1 MADRHPELPLGHGR
15 AAGLRPPG
23 RRWTTPGG
31 RGDTRVMSH
40 AAAITLLPAQPAD
53 ALPLAQLSRDLI
65 EHGLPWSWRPA
76 RIVQQIREPESVVL
90 LARSGPEIAGFGIMV
105 YRRVHA
111 HLNLLAVAPRWRRT
125 GIGSRIVDWLEET
138 ALVAG
143 LEWIDLEV
151 RASNRE
157 ARAFYERLGYHA
169 LEYVPGYYQGRESAI
184 RMRRR
189 LRPGEDTALPP
200 EANADGGPP

>member
-1 MADRHPELPLGHGR
+1 MP
-15 AAGLRPPG
+15 
-23 RRWTTPGG
+23 RWTPPVG
-31 RGDTRVMSH
+31 RGDTRPMSH

-65 EHGLPWSWRPA
+65 EHGLPWSWRPD
-76 RIVQQIREPESVVL
+76 RIVRQIREPESVVL

-105 YRRVHA
+105 YARTNA
-111 HLNLLAVAPRWRRT
+111 HLSLLAVAPRWRRV
-125 GIGSRIVDWLEET
+125 GIGGRLVAWLEET

-151 RASNRE
+151 RAGNRD

-169 LEYVPGYYQGRESAI
+169 LEYVPGYYRGRESAI

-189 LRPGEDTALPP
+189 LRPSETTDLPP
-200 EANADGGPP
+200 ETSAGGDRP

>member
-1 MADRHPELPLGHGR
+1 
-15 AAGLRPPG
+15 
-23 RRWTTPGG
+23 
-31 RGDTRVMSH
+31 MSH

-65 EHGLPWSWRPA
+65 EHGLPWSWRPD
-76 RIVQQIREPESVVL
+76 RIVRQIREPESVVL
-90 LARSGPEIAGFGIMV
+90 LARSGPEITGFGIMV

-111 HLNLLAVAPRWRRT
+111 HLSLLAVAPRWRRA
-125 GIGSRIVDWLEET
+125 GIGRRIVGWLEET

-151 RASNRE
+151 RATNAD
-157 ARAFYERLGYHA
+157 ARRFYDELGYHA
-169 LEYVPGYYQGRESAI
+169 LEYVPGYYRGRESAI

-189 LRPGEDTALPP
+189 LRPSERTALPP
-200 EANADGGPP
+200 EASADGDLP